1 MITDLLHNHI
11 NDVKG
16 MVNDISPQSII
27 KEEIFIVLKW
37 NGMPPYCDIFTCTC
51 YQNKQ

>member
-1 MITDLLHNHI
+1 MLKAWWNIYA
-11 NDVKG
+11 NDGKLE
-16 MVNDISPQSII
+16 ISPHGII

-51 YQNKQ
+51 YQNKL